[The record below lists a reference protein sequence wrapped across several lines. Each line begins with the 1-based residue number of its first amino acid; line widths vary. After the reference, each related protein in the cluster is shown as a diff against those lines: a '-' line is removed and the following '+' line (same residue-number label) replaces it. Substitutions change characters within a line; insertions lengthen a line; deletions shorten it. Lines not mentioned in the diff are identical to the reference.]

1 MQADLG
7 KNYFELFEIPVDFQ
21 VDLTSLS
28 SRYRELQRRIHP
40 DRFVNAT
47 DQERRLSMQMTTQV
61 NEAYQALKDPLQR
74 GRYML
79 GLRGVDINAETDT
92 AMDPEFLMEQMA
104 LREALGAVRDSNEP
118 GERITALIHD
128 VASQLDKNIAALKVT
143 LSQEG
148 EAPLMRARDL
158 VREMQFLGK
167 LQLEVETLEE
177 ELG

>member
-21 VDLTSLS
+21 LDLSNLS

-47 DQERRLSMQMTTQV
+47 NQERRLSMQMAALV
-61 NEAYQALKDPLQR
+61 NEAFQTLKDPLER

-79 GLRGVDINAETDT
+79 GLRGVDVNAETDT
-92 AMDPEFLMEQMA
+92 TMDPEFLMEQMV
-104 LREALGAVRDSNEP
+104 LREALSAVRGSDEP
-118 GERITALIHD
+118 GERVTALAHD
-128 VASQLDKNIAALKVT
+128 VASRLDKNIAFLKVS
-143 LSQEG
+143 LGQDSDG
-148 EAPLMRARDL
+148 SLKRARTL
-158 VREMQFLGK
+158 VREMQFLSK
-167 LQLEVETLEE
+167 LQLEVEALEE